1 VGGSGKSGWVDGANL
16 EFSLANEAPERA
28 SELAL
33 QSNFSFSFR
42 NLLAAAPLKPRGAK
56 CTQRARE
63 NRVGSE
69 RGRRGDTLCATT
81 ARKAALFSLW
91 SAVGS

>member
-1 VGGSGKSGWVDGANL
+1 MDGANL

-28 SELAL
+28 LL

-56 CTQRARE
+56 CTQR
-63 NRVGSE
+63 VGSGRE
-69 RGRRGDTLCATT
+69 REGAGDTLCATT